1 MIDIVF
7 TGIGVVSPLGV
18 GREAFWENC
27 RKAKTGIKKIT
38 SFDTSSLR
46 SNIAGWVEGFDP
58 SQFMSPGVYRRMSR
72 ISRMA
77 VASSVEALKDSDLIL
92 DTIDRERIA
101 VIMGT
106 SYGSSSHVEDF
117 YISLLKDGPR
127 GAQPFLFPETVP
139 NAPAS
144 HIAMFHR
151 ITGPNTTFCQNEI
164 SAENAIL
171 YAQNL
176 LLQNQ
181 VDLALVGGADELSAI
196 QYSCYDAVGALN
208 KIKVEN
214 YEPVN
219 PELGGGLILGE
230 GAGILVM
237 ERLDFALARDAEIYG
252 ILRSGVITGGITSIG
267 HYEAEGEQMARAMS
281 LAMKG
286 ANIDPDEIDQI
297 NVSANFSGELD
308 RMEYNQLERTFTK
321 DINDLAV
328 TPLKYLTGDF
338 GGAGVIRAA
347 AILLSLR
354 HQLPLPTVS
363 AEILRGEPECS
374 LAWDLRPRGKTQVAL
389 MTTTTFG
396 GGSTSL
402 IFTKGGSSLKSVAN
416 A

>member
-1 MIDIVF
+1 MIDIVI

-58 SQFMSPGVYRRMSR
+58 SRYMSPGVYRRMSR

-77 VASSVEALKDSDLIL
+77 VASSVEALKDSC
-92 DTIDRERIA
+92 
-101 VIMGT
+101 
-106 SYGSSSHVEDF
+106 HVEDF

-144 HIAMFHR
+144 HIAMFHG

-171 YAQNL
+171 YARNL

-181 VDLALVGGADELSAI
+181 VDVALVGGADELCAI
-196 QYSCYDAVGALN
+196 LYSCYDGVGALN
-208 KIKVEN
+208 KIKAGNDES
-214 YEPVN
+214 VN
-219 PELGGGLILGE
+219 PELGRGLILGE
-230 GAGILVM
+230 GAAILVM
-237 ERLDFALARDAEIYG
+237 ERLDFALARDAKIYG
-252 ILRSGVITGGITSIG
+252 ILRSGAITGGITSIG

-281 LAMKG
+281 LAMKE
-286 ANIDPDEIDQI
+286 ANTGPDEIDQI
-297 NVSANFSGELD
+297 SVSANFSGELD
-308 RMEYNQLERTFTK
+308 RMEYNQLKKIFTK
-321 DINDLAV
+321 HIDNLAV

-338 GGAGVIRAA
+338 GGAGVMRAA

-354 HQLPLPTVS
+354 HQVPLPTVS
-363 AEILRGEPECS
+363 AEILRGEPQCS
-374 LAWDLRPRGKTQVAL
+374 LDWDLHPTGNTQTAL

-396 GGSTSL
+396 GGSTSF
-402 IFTKGGSSLKSVAN
+402 IFTKRGSSLKSVAN